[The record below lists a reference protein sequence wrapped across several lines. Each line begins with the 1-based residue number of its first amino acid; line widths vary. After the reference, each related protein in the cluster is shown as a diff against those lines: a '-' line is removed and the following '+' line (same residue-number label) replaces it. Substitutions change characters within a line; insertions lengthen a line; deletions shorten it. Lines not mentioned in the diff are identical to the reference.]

1 MNTLTIVTGDELDR
15 HQANVEAFLAD
26 SRNQPV
32 LKDFADALFEEDIT
46 DDELIDIVMLEL
58 GMERSAVINRLAQ
71 IDFVTARSAPSEPA

>member
-32 LKDFADALFEEDIT
+32 FKDFADALFDEDIT

-58 GMERSAVINRLAQ
+58 GMDRAAVIERLEQ
-71 IDFVTARSAPSEPA
+71 IDFVTARSALSEPA